1 MPGRQQGML
10 QTPMATPTRILI
22 ATSNTGKV
30 REFRDMLAG
39 DGRWEF
45 VDLSAYP
52 PIAPPEET
60 GQSFADNSAIKAASY
75 ARAFGVWALADDSGL
90 EVDALG
96 GRPGVD
102 SAVYARLHGAGGNH
116 PDRHLNDADNNA
128 LLLQQL
134 VAVPEPQRT
143 ARFVC
148 VLTLADAAGRIVTT
162 ARGKVEGRILREP
175 RGSGGFGY
183 DPLFVMAESG
193 KTTAEL
199 PAHEKHAISHRGQA
213 LRHLRAAMADLPHPS
228 PHS

>member
-1 MPGRQQGML
+1 MTSPIRV
-10 QTPMATPTRILI
+10 LI
-22 ATSNTGKV
+22 ATSNAGKV

-45 VDLSAYP
+45 VDLSGYP
-52 PIAPPEET
+52 PMAPPEET

-90 EVDALG
+90 EVDALA

-102 SAVYARLHGAGGNH
+102 SAVYARLYGAGGNH
-116 PDRHLNDADNNA
+116 AERHLNDADNNA

-134 VAVPEPQRT
+134 AAVPEAHRT

-148 VLTLADAAGRIVTT
+148 VLTLADDAGRILAT
-162 ARGKVEGRILREP
+162 ARGTVEGRILREP

-199 PAHEKHAISHRGQA
+199 PPSEKHAISHRGQA
-213 LRHLRAAMADLPHPS
+213 LRRLRDIMADLP
-228 PHS
+228 PHALHS

>member
-1 MPGRQQGML
+1 
-10 QTPMATPTRILI
+10 MAKPTRILI

-30 REFRDMLAG
+30 REFQDMLAG
-39 DGRWEF
+39 DARWEF

-60 GQSFADNSAIKAASY
+60 GQSFADNSAIKAVSY

-90 EVDALG
+90 EVDALA

-116 PDRHLNDADNNA
+116 VDRHLNDADNNA
-128 LLLQQL
+128 LLLKQL
-134 VAVPEPQRT
+134 VAVPEAQRT

-148 VLTLADAAGRIVTT
+148 VLTLADAAGRIVAT
-162 ARGKVEGRILREP
+162 ARGTVEGRILREP

-199 PAHEKHAISHRGQA
+199 PASEKHAISHRGQA
-213 LRHLRAAMADLPHPS
+213 LRLLRAMMADLPQPGL
-228 PHS
+228 HS